1 MANGQIFT
9 RTRLA
14 RDMEPS
20 DAVGW
25 QKVHT
30 QFKEYES
37 EEGRMKEQ
45 SLGFSFKSGGV
56 VRQYPAVLCLVFSP
70 RSHGGLSQE
79 ILTSSFSPWS
89 RDRRPASPFFLG
101 IFITKCWQRVPS
113 VCSYDDTFLGLLSQ
127 AMISETSSLVDVVM
141 ISREVLGDG
150 GS

>member
-1 MANGQIFT
+1 
-9 RTRLA
+9 
-14 RDMEPS
+14 MEPS

-37 EEGRMKEQ
+37 EEGEGRIKEQ

-89 RDRRPASPFFLG
+89 RDRRPASPFFLVSLSRNAG
-101 IFITKCWQRVPS
+101 SVFRLSVPMTTLFWAYS
-113 VCSYDDTFLGLLSQ
+113 HRQ
-127 AMISETSSLVDVVM
+127 
-141 ISREVLGDG
+141 
-150 GS
+150 